1 MIQSL
6 DADDWKIAAR
16 SVTPAEA
23 AAVLADMAGRDT
35 TCPPAEAAE
44 LAANLIALWPGKDL
58 ANPDAYAAAVTALF
72 AAYPRDIVKRV
83 CNPVTGLPS
92 RLKFFPVIAD
102 LAEALRT
109 ETDRRKRIAANA
121 RTVLEQAEKA
131 RQKAEEDAQWARQ
144 LPPPE
149 ERARRVQ
156 ELLKGAV
163 KPP

>member
-1 MIQSL
+1 MIQAL
-6 DADDWKIAAR
+6 ETDDWRVAAR
-16 SVTPAEA
+16 TVTTEEATAVLAEMADRDTPCSPAEA
-23 AAVLADMAGRDT
+23 ADRAAG
-35 TCPPAEAAE
+35 
-44 LAANLIALWPGKDL
+44 LIALWPGKDL

-102 LAEALRT
+102 LSEALRA
-109 ETDRRKRIAANA
+109 EVERRKRIAANA

-131 RQKAEEDAQWARQ
+131 RQAAQEAHAFEQ
-144 LPPPE
+144 LRPPPE
-149 ERARRVQ
+149 ERARQVQ
-156 ELLKGAV
+156 ALLRGAV